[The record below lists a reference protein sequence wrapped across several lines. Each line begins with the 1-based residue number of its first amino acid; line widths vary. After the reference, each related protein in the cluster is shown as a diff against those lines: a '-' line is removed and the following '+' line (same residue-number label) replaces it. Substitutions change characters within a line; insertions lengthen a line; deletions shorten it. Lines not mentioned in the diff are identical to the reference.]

1 MTMQEIL
8 TTFFQT
14 ALQALAQS
22 IGPRLLTLGRVA
34 DAVLAVVILLRCGRS
49 LFTRRQEEL
58 WGVLRLENGA
68 DYPLTHWENT
78 IGRAKSCDVC
88 VHFPSVSRQHAN
100 LCRNDRGV
108 WTVYPIG
115 GTLGVRYRDE
125 VHTDPFPIESGDCFA
140 IGGVTLWFAAAGDD
154 DQLRLNRERAKP
166 GDNVSRA
173 GTLWL
178 LTAFQILTAAQCI
191 PMLNSD
197 NLLPILAGFGGL
209 WTAMWLLFIWYRL
222 CSRTAYEAE
231 TLAFFLLTVSF
242 GIIAAYSPATLLK
255 ELATVLLGVGLF
267 LAMSLVLRS
276 LPRSMQLRWVVAA
289 LAAGLL
295 GFNLLFGQRIFGAR
309 NWVSIGPVS
318 FQPSEFVKLAFVLVG
333 SATLDRLFAKRNL
346 IFTVLFSGFCIGC
359 LALMSDFGTAL
370 VFFVAFLC
378 IAFLRSG
385 DLPSIV
391 MVTAAAGLAGG
402 IVLHF
407 KPYIAQ
413 RFAAWR
419 HVWEYTSSTGYQQSR
434 TMSAIASGG
443 CFGVGPDR
451 GWLKYLGAANTD
463 LVFGVVGEEFGLIVA
478 LCCVGAIVMLALFTL
493 RCAATARSTFY
504 TIASCAAVAIFATQT
519 ALNVLG
525 AVDVLPLTGVT
536 FPFLSAGGSSTIACW
551 GLLAYLKAAD
561 TRPAASFT
569 VRLPKGW
576 RRFMKNG
583 PEAEAAKAVETGDAV
598 ENRGEAGSDGAQDFF
613 ARHPDIPVEEI
624 FGKGG
629 DGQ

>member
-1 MTMQEIL
+1 MQEIL

-14 ALQALAQS
+14 ALQSLLQAVVPALF
-22 IGPRLLTLGRVA
+22 TVA
-34 DAVLAVVILLRCGRS
+34 RIVNAVLAVVILVRCGRS
-49 LFTRRQEEL
+49 LFAPQEDEL
-58 WGVLRLENGA
+58 WGVLRLENGT

-100 LCRNDRGV
+100 LCRSDRGA

-115 GTLGVRYRDE
+115 TALGVRYQGQ
-125 VHTDPFPIESGDCFA
+125 VYTTPFCIENGDDFS
-140 IGGVTLWFAAAGDD
+140 IGGVTLRFFAAGDRD
-154 DQLRLNRERAKP
+154 ELQLNRQRTKP
-166 GDNVSRA
+166 GATVSRA

-178 LTAFQILTAAQCI
+178 LTLFQALTAAQFI
-191 PMLNSD
+191 PALTAD
-197 NLLPILAGFGGL
+197 NLLPILVGFGGL
-209 WTAMWLLFIWYRL
+209 WGAMWLLFIWYRL
-222 CSRTAYEAE
+222 CSRTAFEAE
-231 TLAFFLLTVSF
+231 TLTFFLLTVGF
-242 GIIAAYSPATLLK
+242 GMIAAYSPATLLK
-255 ELATVLLGVGLF
+255 ELATVLLGMVLF
-267 LAMSLVLRS
+267 LFMSIVLRS

-295 GFNLLFGQRIFGAR
+295 AFNLLFGQRIFGAK
-309 NWVSIGPVS
+309 NWVSLGPIS

-391 MVTAAAGLAGG
+391 MVTAAAGVAGG

-443 CFGVGPDR
+443 CFGVGPEN

-463 LVFGVVGEEFGLIVA
+463 LAFGVVGEEFGLIVA
-478 LCCVGAIVMLALFTL
+478 LCCVGAIIILALFTL

-504 TIASCAAVAIFATQT
+504 TIASCAAVAILATQT

-569 VRLPKGW
+569 LRLPKGW
-576 RRFMKNG
+576 RRFMKSG
-583 PEAEAAKAVETGDAV
+583 PDEPQAEDAPEADITE
-598 ENRGEAGSDGAQDFF
+598 ENAGQADGERLGFF
-613 ARHPDIPVEEI
+613 ADRPDIPVEDI

-629 DGQ
+629 DRA